1 MGVNEF
7 CVLVRMEEDWEEW
20 DMWDWDSGEAMGEA
34 SDEAEADGDIIRSDD
49 DAAFVGLN
57 DTVRRV
63 GIIGIFNF
71 KWSDEW
77 TWIEYTCYLI
87 LDWCLI
93 NEEKKGKTVI
103 KIIIVQ

>member
-1 MGVNEF
+1 
-7 CVLVRMEEDWEEW
+7 
-20 DMWDWDSGEAMGEA
+20 MGEA

-71 KWSDEW
+71 KWSDE
-77 TWIEYTCYLI
+77 
-87 LDWCLI
+87 
-93 NEEKKGKTVI
+93 
-103 KIIIVQ
+103 